1 MTALLIR
8 LAPPTETP
16 VTLAEAKA
24 HLKIEHPNED
34 ALLTDLIARATDT
47 LDGPRGTLARC
58 LVAQTWRVAC
68 AGPIQGR
75 IALPMAPVLEITAA
89 RHWSAA
95 GAEVALDPSDFW
107 LMGDAD
113 GAWIEPAMGAPW
125 PQLAKRADAL
135 SFDVTAG
142 FGAPGDVPPGIR
154 HAILL
159 LVGHWHRNREA
170 TGEKIVALTL
180 GVEHLVALHRRG
192 WVG

>member
-1 MTALLIR
+1 MSLLLTR
-8 LAPPTETP
+8 LAPPAATP

-24 HLKIEHPNED
+24 HLKIEHGDED
-34 ALLTDLIARATDT
+34 TLLTDLMARATDT
-47 LDGPRGTLARC
+47 LDGPRGALARC
-58 LVAQTWRVAC
+58 LVEQTWRVAC
-68 AGPIQGR
+68 AGPIRGR
-75 IALPMAPVLEITAA
+75 VALPMAPVLEISAA
-89 RHWSAA
+89 RHFDPS
-95 GAEVALDPSDFW
+95 GATVALDTTDFW

-125 PQLAKRADAL
+125 PALADRADAIA
-135 SFDVTAG
+135 FDVTAG
-142 FGAPGDVPPGIR
+142 FGALGDVPPGIR

-170 TGEKIVALTL
+170 AGAPIVALPL

>member
-1 MTALLIR
+1 MTLLLTR
-8 LAPPTETP
+8 LAPPAELP

-24 HLKIEHPNED
+24 HLKIEHADED

-47 LDGPRGTLARC
+47 LDGPRGALARC
-58 LVAQTWRVAC
+58 LVTQTWRVAC
-68 AGPIQGR
+68 AGPIHGR
-75 IALPMAPVLEITAA
+75 VALPMAPVLEITAA
-89 RHWSAA
+89 RHWTAA
-95 GAEVALDPSDFW
+95 SAEVALDPNEFW

-113 GAWIEPAMGAPW
+113 GAWIEPAMGTPW
-125 PQLAKRADAL
+125 PALGPRADAI

-142 FGAPGDVPPGIR
+142 FGGAADVPPGIR

-170 TGEKIVALTL
+170 AGAPIVALPL
-180 GVEHLVALHRRG
+180 GVDHLVALHRRG